1 MKHAISVVTA
11 LLFVLQGAAATGYK
25 AKLTPEKLEAAI
37 GQKGLKQNLRALDE
51 IGKQNGGNRAFGTT
65 GFAKSSDY
73 VLSQITSKHD
83 KEFKTWKQY
92 FNHTYEETR
101 AISVTGPN
109 GEDVD
114 VLSLMYNNA
123 TPLPNGVTGELVAVP
138 VDDALGSGCVE
149 DQWAGLNVTGKLALV
164 KRGTCSISDKLKIAK
179 KLGALGVILFHNT
192 NATPN
197 AATLGAENIGLLAP
211 VGLVSLAVGEAWL
224 ARISANETLTV
235 TLLVDSIFEPR
246 KSWNV
251 FAETREGDPDNV
263 IMLGAHLDS
272 VQAGPGINDDGSG
285 VTAQIEIIKALRG
298 FRGIKNKIR
307 LAFWGAEEPGLVGS
321 LYYTEH
327 LTPSEADKIRFY
339 YNYDM
344 IGSPVPVYGIYAGD
358 NPGDKAGAQLLLD
371 YLVAKGKPA
380 YFGSFGTGSDY
391 VGFLELGIP
400 SSGIHTGGGDPADPC
415 YHLACDTYDNISWE
429 ALEVNT
435 KAAARAAAALA
446 LSVKDVPP
454 RNTTSVNPRSENRI
468 RAQFTTWEE
477 VRLEAAGG
485 HSCALKTKRTV

>member
-179 KLGALGVILFHNT
+179 KLGALGVILFH
-192 NATPN
+192 
-197 AATLGAENIGLLAP
+197 G
-211 VGLVSLAVGEAWL
+211 
-224 ARISANETLTV
+224 R
-235 TLLVDSIFEPR
+235 
-246 KSWNV
+246 
-251 FAETREGDPDNV
+251 
-263 IMLGAHLDS
+263 
-272 VQAGPGINDDGSG
+272 
-285 VTAQIEIIKALRG
+285 
-298 FRGIKNKIR
+298 
-307 LAFWGAEEPGLVGS
+307 
-321 LYYTEH
+321 
-327 LTPSEADKIRFY
+327 
-339 YNYDM
+339 
-344 IGSPVPVYGIYAGD
+344 
-358 NPGDKAGAQLLLD
+358 
-371 YLVAKGKPA
+371 
-380 YFGSFGTGSDY
+380 
-391 VGFLELGIP
+391 
-400 SSGIHTGGGDPADPC
+400 C
-415 YHLACDTYDNISWE
+415 WE